1 VGGRDAAVLYAGAAP
16 GLTTGVFQI
25 NLQVPDG
32 TPPGIVPVVVTVNGV
47 ASPQGVTLEI
57 R

>member
-1 VGGRDAAVLYAGAAP
+1 MYICRGTEAAAP

-25 NLQVPDG
+25 NILIPGG
-32 TPPGIVPVVVTVNGV
+32 TPPGIVPVVVTVNG
-47 ASPQGVTLEI
+47 ASSPQGVTLEV